1 MTYTS
6 LAAPSAP
13 PRIGRMA
20 LSDIPAVLKAGW
32 RDFARAPLHGL
43 FFASFFVAGGLAIWF
58 QLDRIERSYSI
69 IPLAFGFPLLAPFLA
84 MGLYDVSRRLEQG
97 RELPL
102 AGVLRVIYRQKDRQ
116 CPSMAAVIIV
126 IFLFWVFI
134 AHMIFALFL
143 GYMPMMNISTDLA
156 ATILTS
162 NGISMLVFGT
172 AVGAAHAFVL
182 FAITVMGLPLLL
194 DREIDFIT
202 AMITSFQTVTTNLL
216 PMLVWGLVIAALM
229 VLAML
234 PAFLGLFVVLPV
246 LGHATWHL
254 YRRVLHFDDTA
265 PAATD

>member
-1 MTYTS
+1 MTDS
-6 LAAPSAP
+6 SILAPSAP
-13 PRIGRMA
+13 PQIGRMS
-20 LSDIPAVLKAGW
+20 LSDIPVALKAGW
-32 RDFARAPLHGL
+32 RDFARAPVFGL
-43 FFASFFVAGGLAIWF
+43 FFASFFVVGGLAIWF

-97 RELPL
+97 DALPF
-102 AGVLRVIYRQKDRQ
+102 ASVLGVIYRQKDRQ

-143 GYMPMMNISTDLA
+143 GVMPMTNISTDWA

-162 NGISMLVFGT
+162 NGISMLLFGT

-202 AMITSFQTVTTNLL
+202 AMIISFQTVTANLL
-216 PMLVWGLVIAALM
+216 PMLAWGMVIAALM

-234 PAFLGLFVVLPV
+234 TAFLGLFVVLPV

-254 YRRVLHFDDTA
+254 YRQVLHFDE
-265 PAATD
+265 PAKPAVA

>member
-1 MTYTS
+1 MTDAS
-6 LAAPSAP
+6 VAGPSAP
-13 PRIGRMA
+13 PNIGRMA
-20 LSDIPAVLKAGW
+20 LSDIPEVLKAGW
-32 RDFARAPLHGL
+32 SDFSRAPWHGV
-43 FFASFFVAGGLAIWF
+43 FFASFFVIGGLAIYL

-97 RELPL
+97 RDLPL

-143 GYMPMMNISTDLA
+143 GYMPMMNISTDWG
-156 ATILTS
+156 ATLFTT
-162 NGISMLVFGT
+162 NGISMLLFGT
-172 AVGAAHAFVL
+172 AVGAGIAFVL

-194 DREIDFIT
+194 DREIDFIS
-202 AMITSFQTVTTNLL
+202 AMIHSFQTVSSNFL
-216 PMLVWGLVIAALM
+216 PMLAWAGVIAVLM

-234 PAFLGLFVVLPV
+234 PAFLGLFVVLPM

-254 YRRVLHFDDTA
+254 YRRVLSFDEPGVA
-265 PAATD
+265 I

>member
-1 MTYTS
+1 MTDAS
-6 LAAPSAP
+6 LTAPTAP
-13 PRIGRMA
+13 PNIGRMA

-32 RDFARAPLHGL
+32 HDFTRAPLHGL
-43 FFASFFVAGGLAIWF
+43 FFASFFVIGGLLIYF

-97 RELPL
+97 RALPL
-102 AGVLRVIYRQKDRQ
+102 SGVLRVVYRQKDRQ

-143 GYMPMMNISTDLA
+143 GFMPMMNISTDWA
-156 ATILTS
+156 ATILTT
-162 NGISMLVFGT
+162 NGISMLLFGT
-172 AVGAAHAFVL
+172 AVGAAIAYVL
-182 FAITVMGLPLLL
+182 FAMTVMGLPLLL

-202 AMITSFQTVTTNLL
+202 AMIYSFRTVAANLL
-216 PMLVWGLVIAALM
+216 PMLVWGLVISVLM
-229 VLAML
+229 LVAMI

-254 YRRVLHFDDTA
+254 YRRVLRFDA
-265 PAATD
+265 PGLPVD